1 MPLPSAP
8 TKRADRLTPSAFDGA
23 PKPGRQPQRPAAT
36 APRAQAAAADSSADL
51 EKRPAAGRQAA
62 LLSKAPAADV
72 AVQVETRRA
81 APAQAPSPVPSV
93 APAASATP
101 AVAKPA
107 AQTAAPRSRKT
118 ARSGP
123 AKLFVLDTN
132 VLMHD
137 PMCLFRFEEHDIFLP
152 MIVLEELDG
161 HKKGMTEVAR
171 NARQTSRTLDALAG
185 APGADIVHGF
195 DLSSTGQREAKGKLL
210 FQTQPLD
217 YSLPTSLPQGKA
229 DNQILGVVE
238 ALRKKYPARE
248 VVLVSKDINMRVK
261 ARALGLATDDYQN
274 DKTLE
279 DGDLLYSGSMA
290 LPPDFWPTHG
300 QSVESWQQG
309 QNTFYKVNGPIVPSM
324 LINQFV
330 YFESPG
336 EPSLYARVTE
346 IRGNTAVLKT
356 LRDFNHLKNAVWGVT
371 TRNREQN
378 FAMNLL
384 TDPEV
389 DFVTLT
395 GTAGTGKTLMA
406 LAAGLTQV
414 LDDRRYTE
422 IIVTRATVSVGEDIG
437 FLPGTEE
444 EKMGPW
450 MGALDDNLEVLG
462 KTDTNAGEWGRAATS
477 ELIRSRIKIK
487 SMNFMRGRTF
497 LNKYVII
504 DEAQNLTP
512 KQMKTLITRAG
523 PGTKIVCMGNLA
535 QIDTPYLTEGSSGLT
550 FAVDRFKGWPHGGHI
565 TLARGE
571 RSRLADFA
579 SEVL

>member
-1 MPLPSAP
+1 MPLPPAP
-8 TKRADRLTPSAFDGA
+8 TKRA
-23 PKPGRQPQRPAAT
+23 
-36 APRAQAAAADSSADL
+36 
-51 EKRPAAGRQAA
+51 A
-62 LLSKAPAADV
+62 LLSPEAFEAPARGKPRSGRKTSASFD
-72 AVQVETRRA
+72 APESLNKAQARDLFEHGASLGTDAQGPAIQVETRRT
-81 APAQAPSPVPSV
+81 PPRP
-93 APAASATP
+93 APAAQE
-101 AVAKPA
+101 K
-107 AQTAAPRSRKT
+107 QLDRPRSKKT
-118 ARSGP
+118 VPTGP

-185 APGADIVHGF
+185 AQGADITTGLKL
-195 DLSSTGQREAKGKLL
+195 DSTGHREAGGKLF

-217 YSLPTSLPQGKA
+217 YKLPTSLPQGKA

-238 ALRKKYPARE
+238 ALRVQYAPRE

-261 ARALGLATDDYQN
+261 ARALSLATDDYQN

-279 DGDLLYSGSMA
+279 DGDLLYSGSLA
-290 LPPDFWPTHG
+290 LPPDFWTTEG

-309 QNTFYKVNGPIVPSM
+309 QHTFYRITGPIVPSL

-330 YFESPG
+330 YFEAPG
-336 EPSLYARVTE
+336 EPSFYARVTE
-346 IRGNTAVLKT
+346 IRGKSAVLKT
-356 LRDFNHLKNAVWGVT
+356 LKDYTHLKHAVWGIA

-384 TDPEV
+384 MDPEV

-414 LDDRRYTE
+414 LDERRYTE

-450 MGALDDNLEVLG
+450 MGALDDNLEVLS
-462 KTDTNAGEWGRAATS
+462 KTDTGAGEWGRAATS

-497 LNKYVII
+497 MSKYVII

-523 PGTKIVCMGNLA
+523 PGTKIICMGNLA

-550 FAVDRFKGWPHGGHI
+550 FAVDKFKGWPHGGHI